1 VHENLCLRAWGAGK
15 RARAMNV
22 DDSRLSQ
29 ITTRWSVIFEACHGP
44 DHADQAAQAQV
55 LERYCGA
62 IYRYAVRVLGDPDL
76 ADEACQEFA
85 FRFVRG
91 DFRHADPAKGRFRD
105 YAKTAVI
112 HLLREFHRDRIARA
126 RITSLE
132 SETAKAPAT
141 PTPIDVHE
149 AEFMALWRKEL
160 INRAWDEMELQ
171 QRATGPPYF
180 RALWLKAQEPLI
192 SAVDLA
198 ERLRTL
204 NNGDY
209 SAAGVR
215 QVLHRAREIFAEKLL
230 EEVSRSILS
239 DDYDSLAEELAEL
252 DLLTYCRQALTHR
265 RG

>member
-1 VHENLCLRAWGAGK
+1 
-15 RARAMNV
+15 MNV

-44 DHADQAAQAQV
+44 DHADKAAQARV

-62 IYRYAVRVLGDPDL
+62 IYRYVLRVLGDPDL

-85 FRFVRG
+85 YRFVRG
-91 DFRHADPAKGRFRD
+91 DFRHANPAKGRFRD
-105 YAKTAVI
+105 YVKTAVI
-112 HLLREFHRDRIARA
+112 HLLQEFHRDRIARA
-126 RITSLE
+126 RITPLE

-141 PTPIDVHE
+141 RTPIDVHE

-160 INRAWDEMELQ
+160 INRAWDEMEQ
-171 QRATGPPYF
+171 QQSATGPPYLA
-180 RALWLKAQEPLI
+180 ALRFKAEEPEI
-192 SAVDLA
+192 SAAGLA
-198 ERLRTL
+198 ARLQ
-204 NNGDY
+204 NSGKGDY

-215 QVLHRAREIFAEKLL
+215 QVLHRSREIFADKLL

-239 DDYDSLAEELAEL
+239 DDPDLLAEELAEL
-252 DLLTYCRQALTHR
+252 DLLTYCRQALKRR